1 MIGTFMTSS
10 STLSASSPV
19 FVVDTETE
27 SHSMLREGSN
37 SMKKENPNSSK
48 SLMLF
53 SLLSQ

>member
-19 FVVDTETE
+19 FVADAETE
-27 SHSMLREGSN
+27 NLSMLREGSN